1 MRLNPVVD
9 NREPELMFIVIASTA
24 GGLLLLAGSS
34 FSSAS
39 RTRRRQT
46 KQRYA
51 PWIRPPLS
59 RSKSSF
65 VIGNSKPKS
74 DGEEAKEGHR
84 EKRRLYF
91 GSKSNIINRLNFEK

>member
-1 MRLNPVVD
+1 M
-9 NREPELMFIVIASTA
+9 
-24 GGLLLLAGSS
+24 
-34 FSSAS
+34 
-39 RTRRRQT
+39 
-46 KQRYA
+46 
-51 PWIRPPLS
+51 S

-91 GSKSNIINRLNFEK
+91 GNKSNVINRLNFEKERKEERKKDRKIETIL